1 MNDTPY
7 PYAGIAAIALA
18 ILFPIYWIA
27 TLGFAAGNAELAF
40 RADFLTINGWDLL
53 FVVIGMLEIGV
64 YLALSRYFRD
74 QINGGFLA
82 NMLIVMA
89 VFVALFH
96 SSVIVDLLLGL
107 GFYTAHSDIM
117 IDVALIAAVV
127 ILFLYTFAL
136 LAFSIGLLARF
147 SALPAALK
155 LFACGAL
162 IAGLLQLTVVL
173 AVINIVLF
181 PALMLVLA
189 FHFLAGD
196 QTVEVV

>member
-1 MNDTPY
+1 MNDNPY
-7 PYAGIAAIALA
+7 PYAGVAAIVLA
-18 ILFPIYWIA
+18 ILFPIYWVA
-27 TLGFAAGNAELAF
+27 TFGFAVGDAELAF
-40 RADFLTINGWDLL
+40 RADFLEINAWDLL
-53 FVVIGMLEIGV
+53 FVVIGILEIGV
-64 YLALSRYFRD
+64 YLALSKYFRD
-74 QINGGFLA
+74 QINGGFPA

-89 VFVALFH
+89 FFVALFH
-96 SSVIVDLLLGL
+96 SSVIVDLLLGMGL
-107 GFYTAHSDIM
+107 YTEHSETI
-117 IDVALIAAVV
+117 IDVTLIASVV
-127 ILFLYTFAL
+127 TLFLFTFAL

-147 SALPAALK
+147 ATLPAALK

-173 AVINIVLF
+173 GVINIVLF

>member
-1 MNDTPY
+1 MNDSPY
-7 PYAGIAAIALA
+7 QYAGVAAILLA
-18 ILFPIYWIA
+18 ILFPIYWVA
-27 TLGFAAGNAELAF
+27 TFSLAAGDPELAF
-40 RADFLTINGWDLL
+40 RADFLKINAWDLL
-53 FVVIGMLEIGV
+53 FVVTGMLEIGV

-89 VFVALFH
+89 LFVALFH

-107 GFYTAHSDIM
+107 GLYTEHSGMI
-117 IDVALIAAVV
+117 IDVALIASVV
-127 ILFLYTFAL
+127 TLFLYAFAL

-147 SALPAALK
+147 TVLPPALK

-162 IAGLLQLTVVL
+162 VAGLLQLTVVL

-181 PALMLVLA
+181 PILMLVLA